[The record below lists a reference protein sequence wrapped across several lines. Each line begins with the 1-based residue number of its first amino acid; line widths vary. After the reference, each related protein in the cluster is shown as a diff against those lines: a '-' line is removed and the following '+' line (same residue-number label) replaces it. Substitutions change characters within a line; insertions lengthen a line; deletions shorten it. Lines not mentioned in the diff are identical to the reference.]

1 MITRI
6 PLLVIATFGLLSTA
20 GAQQGAGDAPIQIRV
35 VLHDPAHPV
44 VDFFVPDR
52 SGATVKL
59 DLIPAS
65 LSAAQVT
72 KPLNGTV
79 LFYDTAKTDPKKPLE
94 HLAASVKIP
103 SDTRKAIVILIPG
116 LPNSQPAFRAVL
128 IDDSAK
134 GFPMGES
141 RVLSLVPVETAI
153 QAGEHRLQ
161 ILPGQITS
169 VPAVKKFNEFNMAQT
184 NFYYKE
190 GTSWVNFTERQL
202 QYLEDFRRIFIIGVT
217 PGANQPFI
225 STIVDTKEPELPDR
239 AGENPTLRD
248 SATKLKPMVG
258 PK

>member
-1 MITRI
+1 MITRLS
-6 PLLVIATFGLLSTA
+6 LLVVATFALLSVA
-20 GAQQGAGDAPIQIRV
+20 GAQQGNVDPPIQIRV

-44 VDFFVPDR
+44 VDFFVPDQG
-52 SGATVKL
+52 GATVKL

-65 LSAAQVT
+65 LSSPQIS
-72 KPLNGTV
+72 KPLNGTL
-79 LFYDTAKTDPKKPLE
+79 LFYDTAKTDPKKPME
-94 HLAASVKIP
+94 HLAATVKIP
-103 SDTRKAIVILIPG
+103 NNTKKVIVILIPG
-116 LPNSQPAFRAVL
+116 PPDSKPPFRAVL

-169 VPAVKKFNEFNMAQT
+169 VPVVKKCNEFNMAQT

-190 GTSWVNFTERQL
+190 GASWVNFTERQL
-202 QYLEDFRRIFIIGVT
+202 QYLDDFRRIFIIGVT

-225 STIVDTKEPELPDR
+225 STIVDTMEPDLPVHP
-239 AGENPTLRD
+239 GENQPPRVG
-248 SATKLKPMVG
+248 ATKHNAVVG